1 VNARR
6 VPKWRRLSRWMA
18 ATGIAGLLLLGG
30 AYWLT
35 HEPAPRVRVLWR
47 EGVTAEQQEAIARR
61 YLLVNGR
68 DRMPSGSQ
76 AFDLLDTSVSNVSA
90 IVHDPG
96 IADTNDIDRDT
107 YIIPFD
113 TQYGGEWMWVA
124 HRIPGLRETRVR
136 ISLIAA
142 LALMAV
148 LGAAVEMGAR
158 LKAR

>member
-6 VPKWRRLSRWMA
+6 VSASRRLSRWMA
-18 ATGIAGLLLLGG
+18 ATGTAGLLLLGG
-30 AYWLT
+30 AYWFT

-47 EGVTAEQQEAIARR
+47 EGVTAQQQEAIAQC

-68 DRMPSGSQ
+68 DRMPGGSE

-107 YIIPFD
+107 YIIPFE
-113 TQYGGEWMWVA
+113 TQYGSEWMWVA
-124 HRIPGLRETRVR
+124 YRIPGLRETPVR
-136 ISLIAA
+136 TTLIAA

-148 LGAAVEMGAR
+148 FGAAVEVAAR